1 LFDSTEGT
9 AQDNNPGSHPQQQQQ
24 QRWATG
30 DLVQLA
36 LDRNAVT
43 GNTLNLTVNNLPA
56 GGLQSAA
63 EIAGAHSLATS
74 SSSSSSSVSLPA
86 FQEWCWY
93 IALYRGTQVVAV
105 VLEAGSYSVYTG
117 DTKLKRYTA

>member
-1 LFDSTEGT
+1 L
-9 AQDNNPGSHPQQQQQ
+9 DNNGSDPQQQQQQQQQ

-36 LDRNAVT
+36 LDCTAAT
-43 GNTLNLTVNNLPA
+43 GNRLTLTVNNLPA
-56 GGLQSAA
+56 EGLQSAA
-63 EIAGAHSLATS
+63 EIAGSHSLTAAA

-93 IALYRGTQVVAV
+93 IALYRGTQVVAA
-105 VLEAGSYSVYTG
+105 VLEPGSYSIYTG
-117 DTKLKRYTA
+117 DTKLKRYTS